1 MIQKIVTFIL
11 LLVVIIRINAAITP
25 KPQKKGQAEFGGATH
40 AVVLNLFQDLVFL
53 N

>member
-1 MIQKIVTFIL
+1 MLNI
-11 LLVVIIRINAAITP
+11 VIIIFAAIITP

-40 AVVLNLFQDLVFL
+40 AVVLNLVQDLVFL